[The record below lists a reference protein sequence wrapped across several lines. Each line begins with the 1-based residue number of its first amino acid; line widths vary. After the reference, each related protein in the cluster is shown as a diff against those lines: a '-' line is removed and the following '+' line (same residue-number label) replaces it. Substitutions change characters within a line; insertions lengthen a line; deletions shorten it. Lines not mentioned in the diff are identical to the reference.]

1 VGAATPTGGPTTLAA
16 AAGEL
21 IGSVRALVADEAD
34 LLVAETHQALQT
46 LIAMVVVGVG
56 AAVLAVL
63 AIGAM
68 LGVVAVELAAHG
80 VSWPATFGL
89 LAAVCI
95 AGCAV
100 LALIL
105 RGLALRTLFA
115 ASRRELRGRA

>member
-1 VGAATPTGGPTTLAA
+1 MSDSTPTFAA

-34 LLVAETHQALQT
+34 LLAAETHQALQT

-56 AAVLAVL
+56 AALLGVL
-63 AIGAM
+63 AIGAL
-68 LGVVAVELAAHG
+68 LGVAAVELAAHG
-80 VSWPATFGL
+80 FSWPATFGL
-89 LAAVCI
+89 LAGICI

-100 LALIL
+100 LALVL

-115 ASRRELRGRA
+115 VSRRELRGRS

>member
-1 VGAATPTGGPTTLAA
+1 LSDSIPTFAA

-34 LLVAETHQALQT
+34 LLAAETHQALQT

-56 AAVLAVL
+56 AALLGVL
-63 AIGAM
+63 AIAAL
-68 LGVVAVELAAHG
+68 LGVAAVELAAHG

-100 LALIL
+100 LALVL

-115 ASRRELRGRA
+115 ASRRELRGRT